1 MLLHVPVAGTA
12 TTSTTNCLD
21 TENEEERA
29 HEKETQMAVNS
40 SRGKKKKEK
49 MLMKGIK
56 GNQEVL
62 TGHQRK
68 QGILKNEVGKHSLH
82 ASTLIYYNIKN

>member
-1 MLLHVPVAGTA
+1 
-12 TTSTTNCLD
+12 
-21 TENEEERA
+21 
-29 HEKETQMAVNS
+29 
-40 SRGKKKKEK
+40 